1 MIGGEATEDVSHVT
15 THAYS
20 YAVTSPKLQRRI
32 ADTR

>member
-1 MIGGEATEDVSHVT
+1 MIGGEAAEDVT